1 MCVVSAILICVVSL
15 VLQQQMNKFCYRV
28 ILDVMSVHRSCY
40 PKIYRVEMGF
50 ASFRLACSNIIRPR
64 TKSAVCGRQPIITT
78 LQYRC

>member
-28 ILDVMSVHRSCY
+28 ILDVLSVHRSYY

-50 ASFRLACSNIIRPR
+50 ASFRLAVQILFVHAQRVQCVADS
-64 TKSAVCGRQPIITT
+64 Q
-78 LQYRC
+78 L